1 MLPPVCQIVKLNRL
15 IAGQSFE
22 ILTFVNS
29 NLQYK
34 SFKILM
40 FVNSNLQYKSDKI
53 LT

>member
-1 MLPPVCQIVKLNRL
+1 MLPPVCPIVKLNRL

-40 FVNSNLQYKSDKI
+40 FVNNAL
-53 LT
+53 

>member
-1 MLPPVCQIVKLNRL
+1 MLPHVCQIVKLNRL

-40 FVNSNLQYKSDKI
+40 FVNNAL
-53 LT
+53 

>member
-1 MLPPVCQIVKLNRL
+1 MLPPVCQIVKLNSL

-40 FVNSNLQYKSDKI
+40 FVNNAL
-53 LT
+53 

>member
-34 SFKILM
+34 SFKILI
-40 FVNSNLQYKSDKI
+40 FVNNAL
-53 LT
+53 